1 MWICYNENILLLS
14 IRIYRGVN
22 EIMKDDLYT
31 MFLKYDYDDLLNLF
45 KQSNTKEKKDFYMAL
60 ANIVLQREQRKVIG
74 KE

>member
-1 MWICYNENILLLS
+1 
-14 IRIYRGVN
+14 
-22 EIMKDDLYT
+22 MKDDLYT